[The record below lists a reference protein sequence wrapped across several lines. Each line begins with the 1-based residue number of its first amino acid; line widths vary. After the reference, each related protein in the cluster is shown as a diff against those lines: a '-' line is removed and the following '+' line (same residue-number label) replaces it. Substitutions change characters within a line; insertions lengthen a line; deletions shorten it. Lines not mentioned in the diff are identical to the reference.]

1 MNSSD
6 QAVMPLDTAFKRR
19 WKFEYMPLDFST
31 SPSGYFKINT
41 ESGEKTVSWSQFAQV
56 VNLIL
61 STLSIPEDR
70 HLGPWFVNENEIFDQ
85 KNAKKTLTGKVLMY
99 IWDDVLR
106 HSERS
111 ALFNTDIKTF
121 GSLVKKIENNEIIF
135 SENFLKVLEKE
146 IEKTNAETQN
156 ENLKPEITEEEDT
169 GEN

>member
-1 MNSSD
+1 
-6 QAVMPLDTAFKRR
+6 
-19 WKFEYMPLDFST
+19 
-31 SPSGYFKINT
+31 
-41 ESGEKTVSWSQFAQV
+41 
-56 VNLIL
+56 
-61 STLSIPEDR
+61 
-70 HLGPWFVNENEIFDQ
+70 
-85 KNAKKTLTGKVLMY
+85 MY